1 MTSFLKSLAFEL
13 AKFLL
18 RTAMDKAL
26 ANEIKRGIKVAE
38 QSSLRGQDKM
48 RVALDSI
55 KASGIEA
62 LKKETESTL
71 RTKVEEALDR
81 YF

>member
-1 MTSFLKSLAFEL
+1 MTGFLKSLAFSL

-26 ANEIKRGIKVAE
+26 AGEIKRGIKVAE
-38 QSSLRGQDKM
+38 KSGLKDQDKM

-55 KASGIEA
+55 KSSGIEA

>member
-1 MTSFLKSLAFEL
+1 MTSFLKALVFEL

-26 ANEIKRGIKVAE
+26 AAEIKRGIKVAE
-38 QSSLRGQDKM
+38 QSGLKDQDKM

>member
-1 MTSFLKSLAFEL
+1 MTSFLKVLAFEL
-13 AKFLL
+13 AKFFL

-26 ANEIKRGIKVAE
+26 AAEIKRGIKVAE
-38 QSSLRGQDKM
+38 QSGLKDQDKM

-71 RTKVEEALDR
+71 RTKIEQALDN